1 LVAAAAPLSHHRIL
15 ELVAP
20 FTRAGW
26 MPKVA
31 PDRLDDTE
39 AQLAA
44 DHLIGASP
52 RGWEDVSRVLQAGLS
67 EHNRRLCVQGRIGA
81 ANAAEFFG
89 VLKELRAGAD
99 VLQAGLSEHNR
110 RLCVQGRIGAANA
123 AEFFGVLKE
132 LRAGAGVLQLLAA
145 APGASTLALLPTTL
159 DGLYRMVY
167 GLIAACTDKERYAR
181 ACSQT

>member
-1 LVAAAAPLSHHRIL
+1 MVADAAPLSHHRIL

-99 VLQAGLSEHNR
+99 VLQ
-110 RLCVQGRIGAANA
+110 
-123 AEFFGVLKE
+123 
-132 LRAGAGVLQLLAA
+132 LLAA

>member
-1 LVAAAAPLSHHRIL
+1 MVAAAAPLSHHRIL

-99 VLQAGLSEHNR
+99 VLQ
-110 RLCVQGRIGAANA
+110 
-123 AEFFGVLKE
+123 
-132 LRAGAGVLQLLAA
+132 LLAA
-145 APGASTLALLPTTL
+145 APGASTLTLLPTTL

>member
-89 VLKELRAGAD
+89 VLKELRAGA
-99 VLQAGLSEHNR
+99 
-110 RLCVQGRIGAANA
+110 
-123 AEFFGVLKE
+123 
-132 LRAGAGVLQLLAA
+132 GVLQLLAA

>member
-1 LVAAAAPLSHHRIL
+1 MVADAAPLSHHRIL

-89 VLKELRAGAD
+89 VLKELRAGA
-99 VLQAGLSEHNR
+99 
-110 RLCVQGRIGAANA
+110 
-123 AEFFGVLKE
+123 
-132 LRAGAGVLQLLAA
+132 GVLQLLAA

>member
-1 LVAAAAPLSHHRIL
+1 LVADAAPLSHHRIL

-89 VLKELRAGAD
+89 VLKELRAGA
-99 VLQAGLSEHNR
+99 
-110 RLCVQGRIGAANA
+110 
-123 AEFFGVLKE
+123 
-132 LRAGAGVLQLLAA
+132 GVLQLLAA

>member
-1 LVAAAAPLSHHRIL
+1 LVADAAPLSHHRIL

-99 VLQAGLSEHNR
+99 VLQ
-110 RLCVQGRIGAANA
+110 
-123 AEFFGVLKE
+123 
-132 LRAGAGVLQLLAA
+132 LLAA

-167 GLIAACTDKERYAR
+167 GLIAECTDKERYAR